1 MLNKKF
7 NSKYAA
13 GAEDFFNTGSLEDE
27 VLDPSSPIN
36 VFTPSS
42 VKEEEEPTGF
52 EESQAKTTQELEK
65 SGINPFSNVET
76 LSPRQLSRP
85 SMESPKNPEG
95 RHFTKMLIP
104 DEATGELVK
113 QWVPEEYDFNPEKFA
128 EEIKNKAG
136 EVRAERINEPVSTEA
151 REGRLSYEL
160 DNKQNRNI
168 IQSIYRMVP
177 EVLKRAGYGCATCN
191 TTGKNRDG
199 SICNTCEGHGF
210 DQRAASDLTDIR
222 SRAARKNYI
231 LDFHNRKC
239 TGQSC
244 DPDCKAKSFVDR
256 FIRQP
261 HRRVSNDPLRPSDVR
276 AKQGV
281 RPDGSSFIDDELRYT
296 VVDDKYKPI
305 APLLSRM
312 GSKGGT
318 DPLTPGSVCHYL
330 NWDNVDPQRNGTGTI
345 GPRGIGDNSSV
356 FGPGSRDQQAFV
368 AVTRRNADGTYDGIL
383 SARSRE
389 ALNQFNREQRRQR
402 PGRRTTRFEGAGDAL
417 NGTKADPMHARAH
430 THLLNLFDKIT
441 PMFGTRSQLFGH
453 TKGRDEGRYYQ
464 VIKGITEDRLAP
476 VNDITAANA
485 CYSGESTMSLNAR
498 QQANIK
504 TPIEGWTSDIPR
516 GRGVRGDRTT
526 PPKVDTANV
535 VHRGGHGF
543 SMEELGQAHNYI
555 KDEQTLGELSYLR
568 SHLLKQAGI
577 VPEQF
582 DSPEKYQAVLK
593 KYDFAPQLGAAPTT
607 TKPSVSEKVPDVAE
621 YGKAIKTERPSELK
635 TPTTTFNSTG
645 EVNDQIEDEDI
656 DTSDFELPIEN
667 IGAVTPPHVN
677 EAIKPIAEI
686 KSPMKELIEDDDIRS
701 IFGDE

>member
-36 VFTPSS
+36 IFTPSS
-42 VKEEEEPTGF
+42 VKEKEEPTGF
-52 EESQAKTTQELEK
+52 EESQAKTRQELAE
-65 SGINPFSNVET
+65 SGINPFTRVET
-76 LSPRQLSRP
+76 LSPNELNRP
-85 SMESPKNPEG
+85 NVESLTNEEG
-95 RHFTKMLIP
+95 KHLTKMMVP
-104 DEATGELVK
+104 DEESGELK
-113 QWVPEEYDFNPEKFA
+113 EKWVPERFDFDPSKWAETVKNRAGDIRAEKLNNP
-128 EEIKNKAG
+128 
-136 EVRAERINEPVSTEA
+136 VRAEYKEKKRN
-151 REGRLSYEL
+151 YEL
-160 DNKQNRNI
+160 DNRQNRNVI
-168 IQSIYRMVP
+168 SAVYRMVP
-177 EVLKRAGYGCATCN
+177 EVLKRAGYGCATCD

-210 DQRAASDLTDIR
+210 DQTAASELTDIR

-231 LDFHNRKC
+231 LDFHNRAC
-239 TGQSC
+239 GNTC
-244 DPDCKAKSFVDR
+244 NPDCKAKSFVDR

-261 HRRVSNDPLRPSDVR
+261 HRRVSNDPLKPADVR
-276 AKQGV
+276 AKPG
-281 RPDGSSFIDDELRYT
+281 RSSFVDDELRYT
-296 VVDDKYKPI
+296 VVDDHYKPI

-330 NWDNVDPQRNGTGTI
+330 NWDNVDPKRSTTGEI
-345 GPRGIGDNSSV
+345 GSGGIGDNSAV
-356 FGPGSRDQQAFV
+356 FGPGSRDQQSFIT
-368 AVTRRNADGTYDGIL
+368 VTRRNEDGTYDGIL
-383 SARSRE
+383 SGRSRQ
-389 ALNQFNREQRRQR
+389 ALSEFAREQRRQR
-402 PGRRTTRFEGAGDAL
+402 PGRRTTRFEGAEDAL
-417 NGTKADPMHARAH
+417 NGTKAEPRHARAH
-430 THLLNLFDKIT
+430 THLLNLFDKLT
-441 PMFGTRSQLFGH
+441 PMFGIRSQLFGH

-464 VIKGITEDRLAP
+464 ALKGIPEDRLAP

-485 CYSGESTMSLNAR
+485 CFSGTSTMSFNAR

-504 TPIEGWTSDIPR
+504 TPIEGWTSDIAR
-516 GRGVRGDRTT
+516 EKGVRGDRTT

-535 VHRGGHGF
+535 AHRGSTGF
-543 SMEELGQAHNYI
+543 STEELGQAHNYI
-555 KDEQTLGELSYLR
+555 KDEQTLSEMKYLR
-568 SHLLKQAGI
+568 EHLLTEAGI
-577 VPEQF
+577 VPEKF
-582 DSPEKYQAVLK
+582 DSPEKYQEALK
-593 KYDFAPQLGAAPTT
+593 KYDFAPQLGSAPTL
-607 TKPSVSEKVPDVAE
+607 TKQQVNEITPDATQ
-621 YGKAIKTERPSELK
+621 YGQSIKTERPSELK

-686 KSPMKELIEDDDIRS
+686 KAPMKELTEDDDIRS